1 MKWLDLALNKYRA
14 VRLAV
19 LAMAIYLT
27 WVVSEWSMWFA
38 TGNGRNGIE
47 IAAILAAVQAPIVL
61 FAGTVFRAYIESR
74 KDE

>member
-1 MKWLDLALNKYRA
+1 
-14 VRLAV
+14 
-19 LAMAIYLT
+19 
-27 WVVSEWSMWFA
+27 MWFA